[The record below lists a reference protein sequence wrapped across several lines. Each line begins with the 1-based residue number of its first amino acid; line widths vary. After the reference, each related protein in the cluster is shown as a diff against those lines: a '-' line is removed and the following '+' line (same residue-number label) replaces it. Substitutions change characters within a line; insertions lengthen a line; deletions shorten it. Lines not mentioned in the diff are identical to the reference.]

1 MSERKQGEKRTE
13 MTSQNAG
20 DAKAPKKSERQGKKP
35 NGKLRAILLV
45 VEIVVLVL
53 VIGLLYVETRIER
66 INKADLSGDNLAA
79 NSAASSGTENVAAEE
94 GSTEAESESADVTG
108 QDEYRE
114 IALFGVDSLEGE
126 LSQKT
131 RSDSIMILCINET
144 KNEAKL
150 VSVYRDTLLNLGD
163 GTYNKCNAAYARGG
177 PEQAIRML
185 NSNFDLNITDF
196 VTIGFSGLTDVIN
209 ALGGVEIDIDER
221 ELSHIND
228 YQLTMSQELG
238 CDYTEVTKTG
248 LQTLD
253 GLQATAYCR
262 IRYTYGWDYRRAAR
276 QREVMYQIIDKA
288 KQASSSTLAKVANDL
303 FPEVYTSYDLTN
315 LTLDISK
322 VYDITVQE
330 EDDPSSM
337 KNGVPLEEY
346 RIQAELGNSLGD
358 CVVPRSL
365 TDNAKWLHSY
375 LFGEENYTPSGT
387 VQEYSDYIDA
397 FTKDAVPEEMTEA
410 DHT

>member
-1 MSERKQGEKRTE
+1 MKNQDKNQQDDQNKQNREGR
-13 MTSQNAG
+13 
-20 DAKAPKKSERQGKKP
+20 RP
-35 NGKLRAILLV
+35 NGKFRIVLLV
-45 VEIVVLVL
+45 VEIAVLAI

-66 INKADLSGDNLAA
+66 INKADLSTNNLAA
-79 NSAASSGTENVAAEE
+79 DSAASSVTEEVKAEE
-94 GSTEAESESADVTG
+94 GSTEAATESADVTG
-108 QDEYRE
+108 QDQYRE

-144 KNEAKL
+144 KDEAKL
-150 VSVYRDTLLNLGD
+150 VSVYRD

-228 YQLTMSQELG
+228 YQLIMAQELG

-288 KQASSSTLAKVANDL
+288 KQASPSTLAKVANDL
-303 FPEVYTSYDLTN
+303 FPEVYTSYDITN
-315 LTLDISK
+315 LTSDISK
-322 VYDITVQE
+322 IYDITVE
-330 EDDPSSM
+330 EEEDPSSM

-358 CVVPRSL
+358 CVIPRSL

-375 LFGEENYTPSGT
+375 LFGEDDYTPSDT
-387 VQEYSDYIDA
+387 VQEYSDFIDE

>member
-1 MSERKQGEKRTE
+1 MEMKNQNKNQQDDQNKQNREGR
-13 MTSQNAG
+13 
-20 DAKAPKKSERQGKKP
+20 RP
-35 NGKLRAILLV
+35 NGKFRIVLLV
-45 VEIVVLVL
+45 VEIAALAI

-66 INKADLSGDNLAA
+66 INKADLSTNNLAA
-79 NSAASSGTENVAAEE
+79 DSAASSVTEEVKAEE
-94 GSTEAESESADVTG
+94 GSTEAATESADVTG
-108 QDEYRE
+108 QDQYRE

-131 RSDSIMILCINET
+131 RSDAIMILCINET
-144 KNEAKL
+144 KDEAKL
-150 VSVYRDTLLNLGD
+150 VSIYRDTLLNLGD

-228 YQLTMSQELG
+228 YQLTMAQELG

-288 KQASSSTLAKVANDL
+288 KQASPSTLAKVANDL
-303 FPEVYTSYDLTN
+303 FPEVYTSYDITN
-315 LTLDISK
+315 LTSDISK
-322 VYDITVQE
+322 IYDITLE
-330 EDDPSSM
+330 EEEDPSSM

-358 CVVPRSL
+358 CVIPRSL
-365 TDNAKWLHSY
+365 TDNAKWLYSY
-375 LFGEENYTPSGT
+375 LFGEDDYMPSDT
-387 VQEYSDYIDA
+387 VQEYSDYIDE
-397 FTKDAVPEEMTEA
+397 FTKDAVPEEMTDA

>member
-1 MSERKQGEKRTE
+1 MAVEMKNQDKNQQDDQNKQNREGR
-13 MTSQNAG
+13 
-20 DAKAPKKSERQGKKP
+20 RP
-35 NGKLRAILLV
+35 NGKFRIVLLV
-45 VEIVVLVL
+45 VEIAVLTI

-66 INKADLSGDNLAA
+66 INKADLPTDNLAA
-79 NSAASSGTENVAAEE
+79 DSAVSSATEEVKAEE
-94 GSTEAESESADVTG
+94 GSTEAATESADVTG
-108 QDEYRE
+108 QDQYRE

-131 RSDSIMILCINET
+131 RSDAIMILCINET
-144 KNEAKL
+144 KDEAKL
-150 VSVYRDTLLNLGD
+150 VSIYRDTLLNLGD
-163 GTYNKCNAAYARGG
+163 STYNKCNAAYARGG

-228 YQLTMSQELG
+228 YQLTMAQELG

-288 KQASSSTLAKVANDL
+288 KQASPSTLAKVANDL
-303 FPEVYTSYDLTN
+303 FPEVYTSYDITN
-315 LTLDISK
+315 LTSDISK
-322 VYDITVQE
+322 IYDITVE
-330 EDDPSSM
+330 EEEDPSSM

-358 CVVPRSL
+358 CVIPRSL

-375 LFGEENYTPSGT
+375 LFGEDDYTPSDT
-387 VQEYSDYIDA
+387 VQEYSDYIDE

>member
-1 MSERKQGEKRTE
+1 MAVEMKNQDKNQQDDQNKQNREGR
-13 MTSQNAG
+13 
-20 DAKAPKKSERQGKKP
+20 RP
-35 NGKLRAILLV
+35 NGKFRIVLLV
-45 VEIVVLVL
+45 VEIAVLTI

-66 INKADLSGDNLAA
+66 INKADLPTDNLAA
-79 NSAASSGTENVAAEE
+79 DSAVSSATEEVKAEE
-94 GSTEAESESADVTG
+94 GSTEAATESADVTG
-108 QDEYRE
+108 QDQYRE

-131 RSDSIMILCINET
+131 RSDAIMILCINET
-144 KNEAKL
+144 KDEAKL
-150 VSVYRDTLLNLGD
+150 VSIYRDTLLNLGD
-163 GTYNKCNAAYARGG
+163 STYNKCNAAYARGG

-228 YQLTMSQELG
+228 YQLTMAQELG

-288 KQASSSTLAKVANDL
+288 KQAPPSTLAKVANDL
-303 FPEVYTSYDLTN
+303 FPEVYTSYDITN
-315 LTLDISK
+315 LTSDISK
-322 VYDITVQE
+322 IYDITVE
-330 EDDPSSM
+330 EEEDPSSM

-358 CVVPRSL
+358 CVIPRSL

-375 LFGEENYTPSGT
+375 LFGEDDYTPSDT
-387 VQEYSDYIDA
+387 VQEYSDFIDE

>member
-1 MSERKQGEKRTE
+1 MPGDSNRQNKNNKGKGE
-13 MTSQNAG
+13 
-20 DAKAPKKSERQGKKP
+20 
-35 NGKLRAILLV
+35 NGRLRIILLV
-45 VEIVVLVL
+45 GEIAVLVL

-66 INKADLSGDNLAA
+66 INKADLSADNLAGD
-79 NSAASSGTENVAAEE
+79 SAASSDTEKTDA
-94 GSTEAESESADVTG
+94 EAEGTDSATESAEVAG
-108 QDEYRE
+108 QDQYRE
-114 IALFGVDSLEGE
+114 IALFGVDSIEGE

-131 RSDSIMILCINET
+131 RSDAIMILCINET
-144 KNEAKL
+144 KDEAKL
-150 VSVYRDTLLNLGD
+150 VSIYRDTVLNLGD

-185 NSNFDLNITDF
+185 NANFDLNITDF

-288 KQASSSTLAKVANDL
+288 KQASPSTLVKVANDL

-315 LTLDISK
+315 LTSDISK
-322 VYDITVQE
+322 VYDITVE
-330 EDDPSSM
+330 EEEDPSSM
-337 KNGVPLEEY
+337 QNGVPLEEY

-375 LFGEENYTPSGT
+375 LFGEEDYTPSDT
-387 VQEYSDYIDA
+387 VQEYSDCIDE
-397 FTKDAVPEEMTEA
+397 FTKDAVPEEMTEE